1 MDVVRTKGAGV
12 LLRHCPSGQVLSHAD
27 NRPVGFPDRA
37 TADNFRVRFLDENE
51 AWEAVVSGAAC
62 RAA

>member
-1 MDVVRTKGAGV
+1 MV
-12 LLRHCPSGQVLSHAD
+12 LRHGPSGQVLAHAD

-37 TADNFRVRFLDENE
+37 TADTFRVRFLDEID
-51 AWEAVVSGAAC
+51 AWEAVASGAVC